1 MITTFKFQR
10 LPLANSWANRVGLWK
25 RYSAHSPGRKQ
36 NEKKKEN
43 RTIKCTRR
51 YAVTF
56 ADTRL
61 RNLLY
66 ILCRLNQSINQ
77 FISVVACDRVA
88 PSIRAINY

>member
-1 MITTFKFQR
+1 MITTFKFQHP
-10 LPLANSWANRVGLWK
+10 PLANSEANRVGLWK
-25 RYSAHSPGRKQ
+25 RYSAHSLGRKQ

-43 RTIKCTRR
+43 RTMKCTRR

-66 ILCRLNQSINQ
+66 ILCRLNQPINQ
-77 FISVVACDRVA
+77 YICVIACDRIA
-88 PSIRAINY
+88 PSI